1 MEDFRHAGGLLG
13 FGNLLVAEVGGFIHE
28 TGMKNREGTIL
39 PQQRTPAVMS

>member
-28 TGMKNREGTIL
+28 AGAKNREGTIL
-39 PQQRTPAVMS
+39 PQPDTPALMS